1 MAESLSLSLAD
12 IQADREAAILRAIN
26 LLDSN
31 PVVFDTE
38 TTGLTDA
45 EIVEIAAIDCS
56 GAVLIDTL
64 VKPVGSISEDAYHVH
79 GIGGSSLS
87 AAPTIAEIMPQIHEA
102 FAGRTVT
109 SYNLDFDSAMIRQSC
124 AKRHKEAWKGY
135 EWLKASI
142 KQADCIMELYAQWYG
157 DWNSYHGSY
166 TWKALGGAGKALGV
180 KLEKPAHR
188 ALSDAKMALGVLK
201 ALAAQ
206 T

>member
-12 IQADREAAILRAIN
+12 IQADRDDAILRAIN

-31 PVVFDTE
+31 PVIFDTE

-45 EIVEIAAIDCS
+45 EVVEISAIDCS
-56 GAVLIDTL
+56 GTVLIDTL
-64 VKPVGSISEDAYHVH
+64 VKPKGTIEHGAVEVH
-79 GIGGSSLS
+79 GITNAQTDG
-87 AAPTIAEIMPQIHEA
+87 APTIAEIMPQIHEA

-109 SYNLDFDSAMIRQSC
+109 SYNLDFDTRMLRQSC
-124 AKRHKEAWKGY
+124 AMRHKEAWKGY

-166 TWKALGGAGKALGV
+166 TWKALGAACKALGV
-180 KLEKPAHR
+180 KPQKPAHR
-188 ALSDAKMALGVLK
+188 AISDAKMALGVLQ
-201 ALAAQ
+201 ALAK